1 MLLPE
6 LLLLGLVV
14 SLADSYDRSVNYWEA
29 FAPGKLLQRLDALTA
44 TDVVDHSQAVK
55 LPEMMQPVV
64 QTQAQA
70 KADEDVDVDVEPSD
84 DDVDVE
90 PSDDDVDVEPSDDD
104 VDVEPSDDDVDVNV
118 EPSDDDVD
126 VEPSGDDV
134 DNLSAETSHEGYSGE
149 DYERNYEQFVQEY
162 FDRAADKDNHDNDN
176 DDDADELEEETQ
188 AEASNVKD
196 QRCRR
201 VRRKDGQLCEI
212 CRQLK
217 NNEVSETC
225 SYSHDDQPEQYAFG
239 SGTQYK
245 RYRHDPAEEKEREKG
260 RATAKEEQVA
270 PSSLCVRR
278 QRDNSVCYA
287 CKDSKG
293 QKIERCYDVEARKAK
308 TRKKKASSS
317 SSSSSSSPF
326 KKRKPRSQQSQQSEQ
341 EQRIYKRTISYSYA
355 QGTDRD
361 QDRQGNQLG
370 DQQGDQ
376 QEERPP
382 DGTPHRPPVPRQRRR
397 RLVKITRRRGPVPVQ

>member
-6 LLLLGLVV
+6 LLLLGLAV

-29 FAPGKLLQRLDALTA
+29 FAPGKLLQRLDALTVS
-44 TDVVDHSQAVK
+44 DVDQSKALK

-64 QTQAQA
+64 LAAAIEAQAQP
-70 KADEDVDVDVEPSD
+70 KADEDVDVDGNVEAVDTAD
-84 DDVDVE
+84 DDVD
-90 PSDDDVDVEPSDDD
+90 S
-104 VDVEPSDDDVDVNV
+104 
-118 EPSDDDVD
+118 
-126 VEPSGDDV
+126 
-134 DNLSAETSHEGYSGE
+134 LSAETSHEGYSGE

-162 FDRAADKDNHDNDN
+162 FDRAADKDNENDN
-176 DDDADELEEETQ
+176 DDADDLEEETQ

-201 VRRKDGQLCEI
+201 VKRKDGQLCEV

-245 RYRHDPAEEKEREKG
+245 RYRHDPAEKKEQEKEK
-260 RATAKEEQVA
+260 KDEEVA

-278 QRDNSVCYA
+278 QQDNSVCYA

-293 QKIERCYDVEARKAK
+293 QKIERCYDVQTRKAK
-308 TRKKKASSS
+308 TRKKKASSAS
-317 SSSSSSSPF
+317 SSAS

-355 QGTDRD
+355 QGTD
-361 QDRQGNQLG
+361 
-370 DQQGDQ
+370 QQGEQ
-376 QEERPP
+376 PP
-382 DGTPHRPPVPRQRRR
+382 AGTTDLPLPRQRRR